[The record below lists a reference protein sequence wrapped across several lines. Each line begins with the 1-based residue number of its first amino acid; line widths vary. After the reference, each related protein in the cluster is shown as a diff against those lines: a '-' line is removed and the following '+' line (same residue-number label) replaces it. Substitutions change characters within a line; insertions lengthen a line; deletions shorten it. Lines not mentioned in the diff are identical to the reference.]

1 MLVWQ
6 VGDVTITRIVE
17 SELSVPYDPRKPFLR
32 QATPEKLRS
41 MPWLHPHFVTEDG
54 QLNMSIHA
62 LLVDAPGLTL
72 VVDTCIGNDKP
83 RALSGGLGLQTDFL
97 KRLEAAGCRRESVNA
112 VVCTHLH
119 VDHVGWNTM
128 LQNGRWV
135 PTFPNARYLIGRQEW
150 AHWKSD
156 KNAEQQAVLSDSVQ
170 PIFDARQAELV
181 DMNHKL
187 SPAVRLIPT
196 PGHTPGHVS
205 VAIESRGQSAL
216 ITGDML
222 HHPCQFGHPE
232 WSPSFDSD
240 PVAAASMRRSVMDKL
255 ADRPVLVIGTH
266 FAAPTAGHVK
276 RDGKTFRFEVDVE
289 VDVEAS

>member
-1 MLVWQ
+1 MLVWK

-17 SELSVPYDPRKPFLR
+17 SELPVPYNAKTPFLR

-41 MPWLHPHFVTEDG
+41 MPWLYPHFVTDDG

-83 RALSGGLGLQTDFL
+83 RALSGGVGLETDFL

-150 AHWKSD
+150 AHWRNAE
-156 KNAEQQAVLSDSVQ
+156 NAEQQAVLADSVQ

-181 DMNHKL
+181 DMNHRL
-187 SPAVRLIPT
+187 SSEVRLIPT

-240 PVAAASMRRSVMDKL
+240 AVAGASMRRSVMDKV

-276 RDGKTFRFEVDVE
+276 RDGKTFRFEV
-289 VDVEAS
+289 EALEP